1 MLCPKRLLSFPKK
14 IKLVASGP
22 TACHSVCIDVDG
34 GVSQPRELKERW
46 IGGGVGIG
54 VVLVC
59 AVCRLGMSLFL
70 HLCVEKR
77 DGLKSGSCFFISK
90 HRL

>member
-34 GVSQPRELKERW
+34 GVRRVYHDAIVPLVHEEYVVFCVRLCTPCHIDVLDGGIAAAGQPNEIVFVYGPER
-46 IGGGVGIG
+46 
-54 VVLVC
+54 
-59 AVCRLGMSLFL
+59 
-70 HLCVEKR
+70 
-77 DGLKSGSCFFISK
+77 
-90 HRL
+90 